1 MEIRFISELHQ
12 SIRNNW
18 ELPALTDYQ
27 GETIYYKD
35 FAKNIAQLHAYF
47 KAGGIEKGDKVALCG
62 RNSSNWAMA
71 FFATMSYGA
80 VVVSILH
87 EFDKASVEYIVNHSD
102 AKFFFTDSAIFDK
115 INIDQLSQLQS
126 VVSLDNYTLL
136 HSQSKELKSFFDNK
150 EEHFKKTIT
159 ANFSASDIDWHN
171 DQPDELAIINYTS
184 GTTSSPKGVM
194 IPYRSVWSN
203 NKFANDNLPFMNRG
217 DDVVC
222 MLPMAHTYGLAFE
235 IIKSITYG
243 CHIHFL
249 GKVPSPRIIKEE
261 FAKYRPKL
269 IFSVPL
275 IMEKIVTSNVFP
287 ALRKQPLLTL
297 FKLPIVK
304 LFVRKKIR
312 KQLIDFFGG
321 QVGEFVIGGAAL
333 NGEVERFL
341 MSIKFPFTVGY
352 GMTETSPLISYC
364 SWKEFRH
371 QTCGKPVDRM
381 EVKIDSNN
389 PENEVGEILTRGT
402 NVMLGYYKNQE
413 ATKEAFTPDGWM
425 RTGDLG
431 VMDKDGF
438 IYIKGRNK
446 NMILGAAGQNI
457 YPEEIEEKLNN
468 LPCVQ
473 ESLAVEEDGKVVAL
487 IYPDADALKAKGI
500 KPEDYEKH
508 FEEQIKEVNNN
519 LAAYSKIRSFR
530 LQDEEFEK
538 TPKRSIRRFKYME
551 GGSKS

>member
-1 MEIRFISELHQ
+1 MNMKNSFINELEQ

-35 FAKNIAQLHAYF
+35 FAKHIAKLHAYF
-47 KAGGIEKGDKVALCG
+47 RASGLKKGDKIALCG
-62 RNSSNWAMA
+62 RNSSNWAIA
-71 FFATMSYGA
+71 FFGTMSYGA

-87 EFDKASVEYIVNHSD
+87 EFDKASIEYIVDHSD
-102 AKFFFTDSAIFDK
+102 AKLFFTDSAIFKKITTDK
-115 INIDQLSQLQS
+115 ISQLQS
-126 VVSLDNYTLL
+126 VVSLDDFSLL
-136 HSQSKELKSFFDNK
+136 HSESEALKNFFDNQDDY
-150 EEHFKKTIT
+150 FKKTIS
-159 ANFSASDIDWHN
+159 NDFSATNINWHK

-203 NKFANDNLPFMNRG
+203 NKFANENLPFMQRG

-235 IIKSITYG
+235 IVKSITYG

-261 FAKYRPKL
+261 FAKYKPKL

-287 ALRKQPLLTL
+287 ALEKQPVKLLL
-297 FKLPIVK
+297 KVPIVN
-304 LFVRKKIR
+304 LLVRKKI
-312 KQLIDFFGG
+312 KNQLMGFFGS
-321 QVGEFVIGGAAL
+321 QVCEFVIGGAAL
-333 NGEVERFL
+333 NGEVEKFL

-371 QTCGKPVDRM
+371 QTCGKAVDRM

-389 PENEVGEILTRGT
+389 PATEVGEIMVRGT
-402 NVMLGYYKNQE
+402 NVMLGYYKNEE
-413 ATKEAFTPDGWM
+413 ATNEVMMDDGWM
-425 RTGDLG
+425 KTGDLG

-468 LPCVQ
+468 LSCVQ
-473 ESLAVEEDGKVVAL
+473 ESLAIEEDGKVVAL
-487 IYPDADALKAKGI
+487 IYPDEDVMRDKQL
-500 KPEDYEKH
+500 KPENYQSYFAKK
-508 FEEQIKEVNNN
+508 IREVNQN
-519 LAAYSKIRSFR
+519 LAPYSQIRSFR
-530 LQDEEFEK
+530 IQNEEFAK
-538 TPKRSIRRFKYME
+538 TPKRSIKRFQYVE
-551 GGSKS
+551 EE

>member
-47 KAGGIEKGDKVALCG
+47 KAGGIEKGDKIALCG

-126 VVSLDNYTLL
+126 VVSLDNYSLL
-136 HSQSKELKSFFDNK
+136 HSQSRVENFFDNK
-150 EEHFKKTIT
+150 EEHLRKQLQPILVPTISIGT
-159 ANFSASDIDWHN
+159 RSPRRTGHYQLHF
-171 DQPDELAIINYTS
+171 

-249 GKVPSPRIIKEE
+249 GKVPR
-261 FAKYRPKL
+261 R
-269 IFSVPL
+269 
-275 IMEKIVTSNVFP
+275 
-287 ALRKQPLLTL
+287 ALSK
-297 FKLPIVK
+297 KSLPN
-304 LFVRKKIR
+304 
-312 KQLIDFFGG
+312 ID
-321 QVGEFVIGGAAL
+321 
-333 NGEVERFL
+333 
-341 MSIKFPFTVGY
+341 
-352 GMTETSPLISYC
+352 
-364 SWKEFRH
+364 
-371 QTCGKPVDRM
+371 
-381 EVKIDSNN
+381 
-389 PENEVGEILTRGT
+389 
-402 NVMLGYYKNQE
+402 
-413 ATKEAFTPDGWM
+413 
-425 RTGDLG
+425 
-431 VMDKDGF
+431 
-438 IYIKGRNK
+438 
-446 NMILGAAGQNI
+446 QNSSSRC
-457 YPEEIEEKLNN
+457 P
-468 LPCVQ
+468 
-473 ESLAVEEDGKVVAL
+473 
-487 IYPDADALKAKGI
+487 
-500 KPEDYEKH
+500 
-508 FEEQIKEVNNN
+508 
-519 LAAYSKIRSFR
+519 
-530 LQDEEFEK
+530 
-538 TPKRSIRRFKYME
+538 
-551 GGSKS
+551 